1 MPLQKLYTLPL
12 GQWANVREVET
23 DSPLY
28 DRLRRLG
35 FQENVRVCRMY
46 TDSADFLSAYRID
59 NTMIALRRCDAAAV
73 LVEA

>member
-1 MPLQKLYTLPL
+1 MPLQKLYALPL
-12 GQWANVREVET
+12 GQWAKVREVKK

-28 DRLRRLG
+28 DRLNQLG

-46 TDSADFLSAYRID
+46 TDGAAFLSAYRID
-59 NTMIALRRCDAAAV
+59 NTMIALRRCDASAV